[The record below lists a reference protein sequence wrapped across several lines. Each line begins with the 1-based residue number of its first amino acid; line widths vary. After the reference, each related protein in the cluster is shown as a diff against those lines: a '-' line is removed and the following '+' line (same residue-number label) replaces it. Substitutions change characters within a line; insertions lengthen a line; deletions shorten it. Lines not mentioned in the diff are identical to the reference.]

1 MSEISPRTGFDEPGQ
16 GTAFAAD
23 AAVRQPFALGRT
35 EFVTMMAMLMALQAL
50 ACDAML
56 PALGTM
62 TRELGESDP
71 NRRQLV
77 IGVFLL
83 ASGLGSLIPGTV
95 ADRVGR
101 RPVLLTCL
109 ALYIALSL
117 ACALVTSFN
126 ALLFVRILL
135 GLACSGLVVMPGA
148 IVRDRFSGDTMARMS
163 STISSV
169 FMIVPIL
176 APSVGQAV
184 LVFAGWRWIF
194 AILGVFGS
202 VVGLWAAFR
211 LPETLSAQH
220 RQPATAMQLL
230 SNMREAAT
238 DKGAMG
244 YVIGSAL
251 VFGALLGY
259 INSSQQLVAE
269 HFGAGPLFPLL
280 FGASAVMMSMA
291 SFTNSRIVERFGARR
306 VSHTA
311 LLVFIGTSALQLLL
325 ASRAQETLWQFMP
338 VMAVNLCLLGFIG
351 ANFGSI
357 ALQPFARIAGAAS
370 SVQAFTRMVLGSLLG
385 IVVGQAYDGSARP
398 LAVALLA
405 CGLIALA
412 LVLFSEHGKLFRRL
426 IPPGGERPV
435 LADPPR

>member
-1 MSEISPRTGFDEPGQ
+1 MTSTSAQP
-16 GTAFAAD
+16 ASAAPE
-23 AAVRQPFALGRT
+23 PFAPEPFTLGRA
-35 EFVTMMAMLMALQAL
+35 EFVALMAMLMALQAL

-56 PALGTM
+56 PAIGTM
-62 TRELGESDP
+62 ARELGEADP

-77 IGVFLL
+77 IGLFLL
-83 ASGLGSLIPGTV
+83 ASGFGSLIPGTI

-101 RPVLLTCL
+101 RPVLLTCVTG
-109 ALYIALSL
+109 YVVLS
-117 ACALVTSFN
+117 AVCALVTSFT
-126 ALLFVRILL
+126 ALLVVRVLL
-135 GLACSGLVVMPGA
+135 GFACSGLVVMPGA
-148 IVRDRFSGDTMARMS
+148 IVRDKFSGDTMARMT

-184 LVFAGWRWIF
+184 LVFGGWRWIF
-194 AILGVFGS
+194 AILAVFGS
-202 VVGLWAAFR
+202 AVGLWAALR
-211 LPETLSAQH
+211 LPETLKQQH
-220 RQPATAMQLL
+220 RSAASPLQLL
-230 SNMREAAT
+230 GNMREAAT
-238 DKGAMG
+238 HKGAMG
-244 YVIGSAL
+244 YIIGSAL

-280 FGASAVMMSMA
+280 FGGSAVMMSMA

-325 ASRAQETLWQFMP
+325 ASGAHETLWQFMP

-357 ALQPFARIAGAAS
+357 ALQPFARIAGAAA
-370 SVQAFTRMVLGSLLG
+370 SVQAFVRMVTGSLVG
-385 IVVGQAYDGSARP
+385 IVIGQAYDGSARP
-398 LAVALLA
+398 LAVALVS
-405 CGLIALA
+405 CGLIALV
-412 LVLFSEHGKLFRRL
+412 LVLLSENGRLFRRL

-435 LADPPR
+435 PAPN

>member
-1 MSEISPRTGFDEPGQ
+1 MSELPPPAGFADSSN
-16 GTAFAAD
+16 GTAFAA
-23 AAVRQPFALGRT
+23 AAPAADSFKLGRT
-35 EFVTMMAMLMALQAL
+35 EFVTLMAMLMALQAL

-56 PALGTM
+56 PAIGTM
-62 TRELGESDP
+62 ARELGEADP

-77 IGVFLL
+77 IGLFLL
-83 ASGLGSLIPGTV
+83 SSGLGSLIPGTV

-101 RPVLLTCL
+101 RPVVLTCL
-109 ALYIALSL
+109 ALYIVLSL

-184 LVFAGWRWIF
+184 LLFAGWRWIF

-211 LPETLSAQH
+211 LPETLSAHH

-230 SNMREAAT
+230 GNMREAAT
-238 DKGAMG
+238 DKRAMG

-280 FGASAVMMSMA
+280 FGGSAVMMSMA

-311 LLVFIGTSALQLLL
+311 LLLFIGTSALQLLL
-325 ASRAQETLWQFMP
+325 ASRAHETLWQFMP

-370 SVQAFTRMVLGSLLG
+370 SVQAFVRMVTGSLLG
-385 IVVGQAYDGSARP
+385 IYVGQSFDGSARP
-398 LAVALLA
+398 LAMALLA
-405 CGLIALA
+405 CGLVALA
-412 LVLFSEHGKLFRRL
+412 LVLFSEDGKLFRRL
-426 IPPGGERPV
+426 NPPGSPRPV
-435 LADPPR
+435 PGTPPR

>member
-1 MSEISPRTGFDEPGQ
+1 MSEIPPSSGFVEP
-16 GTAFAAD
+16 TAIAAP
-23 AAVRQPFALGRT
+23 APAPFALGRT
-35 EFVTMMAMLMALQAL
+35 EFVAMMAMLMALQAL

-56 PALGTM
+56 PAIGTM
-62 TRELGESDP
+62 ARELGEPDP

-77 IGVFLL
+77 IGLFLL
-83 ASGLGSLIPGTV
+83 ASGLGSLIPGTI

-101 RPVLLTCL
+101 RPVVLTCL

-135 GLACSGLVVMPGA
+135 GLACSGLAVMPGA
-148 IVRDRFSGDTMARMS
+148 ILRDRYSGDTMARMS

-184 LVFAGWRWIF
+184 LVFGGWRWIF

-202 VVGLWAAFR
+202 VVGVWTLLR
-211 LPETLSAQH
+211 LPETLHAHH
-220 RQPATAMQLL
+220 RQAVTPLQLL
-230 SNMREAAT
+230 VNMRDAAT
-238 DKGAMG
+238 HRGAMG

-251 VFGALLGY
+251 VFGAMLGY

-269 HFGAGPLFPLL
+269 HFGAGTWFPLL
-280 FGASAVMMSMA
+280 FGGTAVMMSMA

-311 LLVFIGTSALQLLL
+311 LIAFIFTSALQLLL
-325 ASRAQETLWQFMP
+325 ASRPHETIWQFMP
-338 VMAVNLCLLGFIG
+338 VLSVNLCLIGFIG

-357 ALQPFARIAGAAS
+357 SLQPFARIAGAAS

-385 IVVGQAYDGSARP
+385 IYVGQSFDGSARP
-398 LAVALLA
+398 LATALLS
-405 CGLIALA
+405 CGLLALG

-426 IPPGGERPV
+426 NPPGTPRPV
-435 LADPPR
+435 PATLPR

>member
-1 MSEISPRTGFDEPGQ
+1 MSELPPPAGFADSAN
-16 GTAFAAD
+16 GTAFAA
-23 AAVRQPFALGRT
+23 AAPAADSFKLGRT
-35 EFVTMMAMLMALQAL
+35 EFVTLMAMLMALQAL

-56 PALGTM
+56 PAIGTM
-62 TRELGESDP
+62 ARELGEADP

-77 IGVFLL
+77 IGLFLL

-101 RPVLLTCL
+101 RPVVLTCL
-109 ALYIALSL
+109 ALYIVLSL

-184 LVFAGWRWIF
+184 LLFAGWRWIF

-211 LPETLSAQH
+211 LPETLSAHH

-230 SNMREAAT
+230 GNMREAAT
-238 DKGAMG
+238 DKRAMG

-280 FGASAVMMSMA
+280 FGGSAVMMSMA

-311 LLVFIGTSALQLLL
+311 LLLFIGTSALQLLL
-325 ASRAQETLWQFMP
+325 ASRAHETLWQFMP

-357 ALQPFARIAGAAS
+357 ALQPFARIAGAAC
-370 SVQAFTRMVLGSLLG
+370 SVQAFVRMVTGSLLG
-385 IVVGQAYDGSARP
+385 IYVGQSFDGSARP
-398 LAVALLA
+398 LAMALLA
-405 CGLIALA
+405 CGLVALA
-412 LVLFSEHGKLFRRL
+412 LVLFSEDGKLFRRL
-426 IPPGGERPV
+426 NPPGSPRPV
-435 LADPPR
+435 PGTPPR

>member
-1 MSEISPRTGFDEPGQ
+1 MSEIPPPSGFAES
-16 GTAFAAD
+16 GTAFAPARD
-23 AAVRQPFALGRT
+23 TFALGRT
-35 EFVTMMAMLMALQAL
+35 EFVAMMAMLMALQAL

-56 PALGTM
+56 PAIGTM
-62 TRELGESDP
+62 ARELGEADP

-77 IGVFLL
+77 IGLFLL

-101 RPVLLTCL
+101 RPVVLTCL
-109 ALYIALSL
+109 ALYIGLSL
-117 ACALVTSFN
+117 ACAAVTSFN

-184 LVFAGWRWIF
+184 LLFAGWRWIF

-220 RQPATAMQLL
+220 RHPATAMQLL
-230 SNMREAAT
+230 GNMREAAT
-238 DKGAMG
+238 DKASMG
-244 YVIGSAL
+244 YIIGSAL

-280 FGASAVMMSMA
+280 FGGSAVMMSMA

-325 ASRAQETLWQFMP
+325 ASRAHETLWQFMP

-357 ALQPFARIAGAAS
+357 ALQPFARIAGAHGHGIAAGHLRWPGVRRQRPPARDGAAELRVDRAGAGA
-370 SVQAFTRMVLGSLLG
+370 VQRKRQTVPPAQPAGYAKGRTGHATAL
-385 IVVGQAYDGSARP
+385 DG
-398 LAVALLA
+398 
-405 CGLIALA
+405 G
-412 LVLFSEHGKLFRRL
+412 
-426 IPPGGERPV
+426 
-435 LADPPR
+435 

>member
-1 MSEISPRTGFDEPGQ
+1 MTDFATQPESPPE
-16 GTAFAAD
+16 
-23 AAVRQPFALGRT
+23 PFAPEAFKLGRA
-35 EFVTMMAMLMALQAL
+35 EFVALMAMLMALQAL

-56 PALGTM
+56 PAIGTM
-62 TRELGESDP
+62 ARELGEFDP

-77 IGVFLL
+77 IGLFLL
-83 ASGLGSLIPGTV
+83 ASGFGSLIPGTI

-101 RPVLLTCL
+101 RPVLLTCVTGYVVL
-109 ALYIALSL
+109 SAL
-117 ACALVTSFN
+117 CALVTSFN
-126 ALLFVRILL
+126 ALLVVRVFL

-148 IVRDRFSGDTMARMS
+148 IVRDKFSGDTMARMS

-184 LVFAGWRWIF
+184 LVFGGWRWIF
-194 AILGVFGS
+194 AILAVFGS

-211 LPETLSAQH
+211 LPETLNAQH
-220 RQPATAMQLL
+220 RQAATPLQLL
-230 SNMREAAT
+230 GNMREAAMH
-238 DKGAMG
+238 KGALG
-244 YVIGSAL
+244 YVIGGAL

-269 HFGAGPLFPLL
+269 HFGAGTWFPLL
-280 FGASAVMMSMA
+280 FGGSAVMMSMA

-325 ASRAQETLWQFMP
+325 ASGAHETLWQFMP

-357 ALQPFARIAGAAS
+357 ALQPFARIAGAAA
-370 SVQAFTRMVLGSLLG
+370 SVQAFVRMVTGSLLG

-398 LAVALLA
+398 LAVALVI
-405 CGLIALA
+405 CGLVALA
-412 LVLFSEHGKLFRRL
+412 LVLVSEDGKLFRRL

-435 LADPPR
+435 PAPR

>member
-1 MSEISPRTGFDEPGQ
+1 MSELPPPAGFADSAN
-16 GTAFAAD
+16 GTAFAA
-23 AAVRQPFALGRT
+23 AAPAADSFKLGRT
-35 EFVTMMAMLMALQAL
+35 EFVTLMAMLMALQAL

-56 PALGTM
+56 PAIGTM
-62 TRELGESDP
+62 ARELGEADP

-77 IGVFLL
+77 IGLFLL

-101 RPVLLTCL
+101 RPVVLTCL
-109 ALYIALSL
+109 ALYIVLSL

-184 LVFAGWRWIF
+184 LLFAGWRWIF
-194 AILGVFGS
+194 AILGVVGS

-211 LPETLSAQH
+211 LPETLSAHH

-230 SNMREAAT
+230 GNMREAAT
-238 DKGAMG
+238 DKRAMG

-280 FGASAVMMSMA
+280 FGGSAVMMSMA

-311 LLVFIGTSALQLLL
+311 LLLFIGTSALQLLL
-325 ASRAQETLWQFMP
+325 ASRAHETLWQFMP

-370 SVQAFTRMVLGSLLG
+370 SVQAFVRMVTGSLLG
-385 IVVGQAYDGSARP
+385 IYVGQSFDGSARP
-398 LAVALLA
+398 LAMALLA
-405 CGLIALA
+405 CGLVALA
-412 LVLFSEHGKLFRRL
+412 LVLFSEDGKLFRRL
-426 IPPGGERPV
+426 NPPGSPRPV
-435 LADPPR
+435 PGTPPR

>member
-1 MSEISPRTGFDEPGQ
+1 MSELPPPAGFADSAN
-16 GTAFAAD
+16 GTAFAA
-23 AAVRQPFALGRT
+23 AAPAADSFKLGRT
-35 EFVTMMAMLMALQAL
+35 EFVTLMAMLMALQAL

-56 PALGTM
+56 PAIGTM
-62 TRELGESDP
+62 ARELGEADP

-77 IGVFLL
+77 IGLFLL

-101 RPVLLTCL
+101 RPVVLTCL
-109 ALYIALSL
+109 ALYIVLSL

-184 LVFAGWRWIF
+184 LLFAGWRWIF

-211 LPETLSAQH
+211 LPETLSAHH

-230 SNMREAAT
+230 GNMREAAT
-238 DKGAMG
+238 DKRAMG

-280 FGASAVMMSMA
+280 FGGSAVMMSMA

-311 LLVFIGTSALQLLL
+311 LLLFIGTSALQLLL
-325 ASRAQETLWQFMP
+325 ASRAHETLWQFMP

-370 SVQAFTRMVLGSLLG
+370 SVQAFVRMVTGSLLG
-385 IVVGQAYDGSARP
+385 IYVGQSFDGSARP
-398 LAVALLA
+398 LAMALLA
-405 CGLIALA
+405 CGLVALA
-412 LVLFSEHGKLFRRL
+412 LVLFSEDGKLFRRL
-426 IPPGGERPV
+426 NPPGSPRPV
-435 LADPPR
+435 PGTPPR

>member
-1 MSEISPRTGFDEPGQ
+1 MSEIPPRTGFDEPGQ

-23 AAVRQPFALGRT
+23 AAAREPFALGRT

-62 TRELGESDP
+62 TRELGEADP

-77 IGVFLL
+77 IGLFLL
-83 ASGLGSLIPGTV
+83 SSGLGSLIPGTV

-101 RPVLLTCL
+101 RPVVLTCL
-109 ALYIALSL
+109 ALYIVLSL

-184 LVFAGWRWIF
+184 LLFAGWRWIF

-211 LPETLSAQH
+211 LPETLSAHH

-230 SNMREAAT
+230 GNMREAAT
-238 DKGAMG
+238 DKRAMG

-280 FGASAVMMSMA
+280 FGGSAVMMSMA

-311 LLVFIGTSALQLLL
+311 LLLFIGTSALQLLL
-325 ASRAQETLWQFMP
+325 ASRAHETLWQFMP

-370 SVQAFTRMVLGSLLG
+370 SVQAFVRMVTGSLLG
-385 IVVGQAYDGSARP
+385 IYVGQSFDGSARP
-398 LAVALLA
+398 LAMALLA
-405 CGLIALA
+405 CGLVALA
-412 LVLFSEHGKLFRRL
+412 LVLFSEDGKLFRRL
-426 IPPGGERPV
+426 NPPGSPRPV
-435 LADPPR
+435 PGTPPR